1 MRPIAIIVLMF
12 GWLCWAGP
20 IVADT
25 ESEITAALD
34 YFAEVWD
41 AGDLES
47 IRSYYDP
54 DFVLVTSSGLVSRAD
69 RMADLQSIT
78 QSEGDRGELSYS
90 GVQVLTLADGHA
102 LAYGQRT
109 LAFKDGSS
117 ITTWFSTV
125 YKKTPFGW
133 KAILSHQ

>member
-1 MRPIAIIVLMF
+1 MIVLMF
-12 GWLCWAGP
+12 GWLCWAGGA
-20 IVADT
+20 VADT
-25 ESEITAALD
+25 ESEITTALD
-34 YFAEVWD
+34 YFAEVWG

-47 IRSYYDP
+47 IRSYYHP
-54 DFVLVTSSGLVSRAD
+54 DFVLVTSSGPVSRAE
-69 RMADLQSIT
+69 RIADVESIT
-78 QSEGDRGELSYS
+78 ESEGDRGELNYS
-90 GVQVLTLADGHA
+90 GVRVLPLADDHA

-117 ITTWFSTV
+117 ITAWFSTV